1 MVVWFAVPKT
11 EPLVP
16 IPGTLARRRVN
27 PNRSQSTHCKQLGLI
42 IEILARALHKQW
54 RQSIQTLMQN
64 FESTYALLIL
74 SAAFSIWQFAH
85 QTVAFP
91 IDKLANATVCATE
104 PHRS

>member
-1 MVVWFAVPKT
+1 MGVWFAVPKT

-27 PNRSQSTHCKQLGLI
+27 PNRSQSTHCKELGLI
-42 IEILARALHKQW
+42 IEVLARVLHKQW
-54 RQSIQTLMQN
+54 RQSIQT
-64 FESTYALLIL
+64 FIL

-104 PHRS
+104 PQRS